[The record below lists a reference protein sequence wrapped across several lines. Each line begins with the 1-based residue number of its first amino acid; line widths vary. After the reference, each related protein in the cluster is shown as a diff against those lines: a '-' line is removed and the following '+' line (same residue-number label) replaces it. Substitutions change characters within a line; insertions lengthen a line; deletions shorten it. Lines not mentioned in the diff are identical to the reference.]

1 MTNQLFEAALGFKS
15 PWFVQAV
22 AFDASQRR
30 LTVGIDFAPGSRF
43 AHPNT
48 PGSTPVARL
57 ALVLMLAQQMTF
69 AAVARIVGETWHL
82 PTPFNPLKIQKSP
95 FLRPKSARLLEQSS
109 LRKNVENFSYCLRK
123 AVLK

>member
-1 MTNQLFEAALGFKS
+1 VLWPDRSGRSAGSADGAAAFMTNQLFEAALGFKS

-57 ALVLMLAQQMTF
+57 ALEDSKEPVFMSNK
-69 AAVARIVGETWHL
+69 G
-82 PTPFNPLKIQKSP
+82 PFFI
-95 FLRPKSARLLEQSS
+95 AS
-109 LRKNVENFSYCLRK
+109 L
-123 AVLK
+123 